1 MKGFTVMKAASL
13 LSTLFASLT
22 LAQDKYTDAGTG
34 IEFWRQVVS
43 EQQTPGGFEWGYA
56 LPGAPTGA
64 NDEYIGYIKGSLES
78 GRQGWSGISHGGGMP
93 NALLLVAWPE
103 GDAVKTF
110 FGLAS
115 GYVAPEDYAGQAT
128 LTQISSNVTDTHFTM
143 IYRCQ
148 GCWAW
153 NHKGADGSQLPNA
166 TEVQVI
172 GWAQHSKIYSGS
184 WEFHSKGQSQ
194 FGAIVADARNAKYE
208 DWIKIKEPPTVTP
221 VPSPSGSPTAS
232 VTPSP
237 TACTSTPTAESYD
250 YIVIGGGA
258 GGIPVADKLSES
270 GKSVLLLEKG
280 PPSLARFGGT
290 MGPEWVTSNN
300 LTRFD
305 IPGLCN
311 QIWVDSNG
319 VACTDIDQMAGCV
332 LGGGAAVNAA
342 LWWKPVDAD
351 FDVNFPTG
359 WKASDVKGAID
370 RVFKRIPGTDTPSM
384 DGKRYKQ
391 EGFDVLS
398 GALGADGWKSVV
410 ANNQQNEK
418 NRVYSHSPFMYENG
432 QRQGPLGAY
441 LPTALARKNF
451 KLMMNTMARRVVRD
465 GGKATGVELEGACGG
480 IIKLNPGGRVILSAG
495 TFGSSKLLF
504 RSGIGPKDQLN
515 IVKNSAVDGAT
526 FIKESSWINLPVGQN
541 LNDHVNTDLV
551 IKHPNISFY
560 DFYAAW
566 NAPPES
572 DKEAYLSKRSGIL
585 AQSAPNIG
593 PLAWEVI
600 KGSDGIDRQIQWT
613 ARVEGPGANDTH
625 HLTISQY
632 LGRGTTSRGALSIN
646 GGLNIVV
653 SKSPYLQNDGDT
665 SAVIAGIKSMMT
677 AIKKNPTIEFQ
688 VPSANQTVEQYV
700 ASLPKTPS
708 ARRANHWIGAA
719 KIGTDSGLTGGT
731 AVVDLNTQVYGTEN
745 IHVVDAS
752 IFPGMVTTNPTSY
765 IVTVAEHAAAKI
777 LALVGSGSGKPTSSV
792 APVKPSAKPTPTQA
806 SNTPVPPKSSAK
818 PATPTGKP
826 VEAWGQ
832 CGGQGYTGP
841 TNCVAGY
848 KCMTENQWN
857 QWYAQCV
864 PV

>member
-1 MKGFTVMKAASL
+1 MKAASL
-13 LSTLFASLT
+13 LSTLFASSA
-22 LAQDKYTDAGTG
+22 LAQDKYTDTKTG

-43 EQQTPGGFEWGYA
+43 DQQTPGGFEWGYA
-56 LPGAPTGA
+56 LPGEPTGA

-103 GDAVKTF
+103 KDAVKTIF
-110 FGLAS
+110 AYAG
-115 GYVAPEDYAGQAT
+115 GYVAPDTYTGNANI
-128 LTQISSNVTDTHFTM
+128 TQISSTVTDTDFTL
-143 IYRCQ
+143 IYHCQ
-148 GCWAW
+148 GCWVW
-153 NHKGADGSQLPNA
+153 NQNGAEGSQLP
-166 TEVQVI
+166 TSEVQVI
-172 GWAQHSKIYSGS
+172 GWAQHDKIFSGT
-184 WEFHSKGQSQ
+184 WVQHNKGQSQ
-194 FGAIVADARNAKYE
+194 FGAPVADARNAKYS
-208 DWIKIKEPPTVTP
+208 DWVKLGPPTGTP

-232 VTPSP
+232 ATPTP
-237 TACTSTPTAESYD
+237 TACTGTPSATESYD
-250 YIVIGGGA
+250 YIVVGGGA

-280 PPSLARFGGT
+280 PPSLAQFGGT

-300 LTRFD
+300 LSRFD
-305 IPGLCN
+305 VPGLCN
-311 QIWVDSNG
+311 QIWVDSAG

-342 LWWKPVDAD
+342 LWWKPVDID
-351 FDVNFPTG
+351 FDYNFPTG
-359 WKASDVKGAID
+359 WKSADMKSAVD

-391 EGFDVLS
+391 EGYDVLS
-398 GALGADGWKSVV
+398 GALGADGWKYVV

-451 KLMMNTMARRVVRD
+451 KLKMNTMVRRIVRD
-465 GGKATGVELEGACGG
+465 GGKATGVELDGACGG

-495 TFGSSKLLF
+495 TFGSSKVLF
-504 RSGIGPKDQLN
+504 RSGIGPKDQLS
-515 IVKNSAVDGAT
+515 IVKNSAVDGPT
-526 FIKESSWINLPVGQN
+526 FINESSWINLPVGQN
-541 LNDHVNTDLV
+541 LDDHTNTDLV

-560 DFYAAW
+560 DFYKAW
-566 NAPPES
+566 DTPPED
-572 DKEAYLSKRSGIL
+572 DKTAYLSKRSGIL

-600 KGSDGIDRQIQWT
+600 KGSDGIDKQLQWT

-632 LGRGTTSRGALSIN
+632 LGRGATSRGALSIN
-646 GGLNIVV
+646 GALNIVV
-653 SKSPYLQNDGDT
+653 SKAPYLQNDADT
-665 SAVIAGIKSMMT
+665 GAVIAGIKSMMA
-677 AIKKNPTIEFQ
+677 AIKKNPAIEFQ

-700 ASLPKTPS
+700 ASLPKTPQ
-708 ARRANHWIGAA
+708 ARRANHWIGTA

-731 AVVDLNTQVYGTEN
+731 AVVDLNTQVYGTDN

-752 IFPGMVTTNPTSY
+752 IFPGHITTNPTSY

-777 LALVGSGSGKPTSSV
+777 LALAGSGSGV
-792 APVKPSAKPTPTQA
+792 
-806 SNTPVPPKSSAK
+806 
-818 PATPTGKP
+818 
-826 VEAWGQ
+826 
-832 CGGQGYTGP
+832 
-841 TNCVAGY
+841 
-848 KCMTENQWN
+848 
-857 QWYAQCV
+857 
-864 PV
+864 